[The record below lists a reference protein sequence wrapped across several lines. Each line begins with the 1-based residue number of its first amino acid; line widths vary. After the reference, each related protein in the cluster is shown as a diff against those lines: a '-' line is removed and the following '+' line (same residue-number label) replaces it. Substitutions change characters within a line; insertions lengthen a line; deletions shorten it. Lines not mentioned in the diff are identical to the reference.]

1 MTSSCSSD
9 DIDQEEI
16 QLALQAA
23 KIATREKIR
32 SRFHGSNDLIHRL
45 FVCISG
51 RRVAF
56 SSASEKYSS
65 FFFFCGAH
73 KVMLEQTRDEVAGRL
88 YFGAQAA
95 DCCRRTCYLMG
106 TYRIRGAGV
115 LDLEWW
121 RIWACPQVWCQS
133 ASFFLVMPC
142 VFKGRKLMQQLCFDA
157 ERNLLVFPARDKED
171 TYRIPNSIE
180 CRV

>member
-51 RRVAF
+51 MRSTESLNYF
-56 SSASEKYSS
+56 SGVFWIFLGGFACQFVVE
-65 FFFFCGAH
+65 
-73 KVMLEQTRDEVAGRL
+73 
-88 YFGAQAA
+88 
-95 DCCRRTCYLMG
+95 
-106 TYRIRGAGV
+106 RI
-115 LDLEWW
+115 
-121 RIWACPQVWCQS
+121 
-133 ASFFLVMPC
+133 
-142 VFKGRKLMQQLCFDA
+142 
-157 ERNLLVFPARDKED
+157 
-171 TYRIPNSIE
+171 
-180 CRV
+180 

>member
-51 RRVAF
+51 MRITECINYFWWGFLV
-56 SSASEKYSS
+56 Y
-65 FFFFCGAH
+65 FFWFFAH
-73 KVMLEQTRDEVAGRL
+73 QIVVERIRDEVSGRL
-88 YFGAQAA
+88 FLGPKLQSGLEGPVPCLGLTESEMPEMLTSWTCSVEEFG
-95 DCCRRTCYLMG
+95 L
-106 TYRIRGAGV
+106 V
-115 LDLEWW
+115 SDLIFSW
-121 RIWACPQVWCQS
+121 
-133 ASFFLVMPC
+133 
-142 VFKGRKLMQQLCFDA
+142 
-157 ERNLLVFPARDKED
+157 
-171 TYRIPNSIE
+171 
-180 CRV
+180 

>member
-51 RRVAF
+51 MR
-56 SSASEKYSS
+56 ASFVLNVLK
-65 FFFFCGAH
+65 
-73 KVMLEQTRDEVAGRL
+73 RL
-88 YFGAQAA
+88 
-95 DCCRRTCYLMG
+95 
-106 TYRIRGAGV
+106 
-115 LDLEWW
+115 
-121 RIWACPQVWCQS
+121 
-133 ASFFLVMPC
+133 SFFLFFGV
-142 VFKGRKLMQQLCFDA
+142 
-157 ERNLLVFPARDKED
+157 
-171 TYRIPNSIE
+171 
-180 CRV
+180 

>member
-51 RRVAF
+51 MRITEILNYF
-56 SSASEKYSS
+56 LIC
-65 FFFFCGAH
+65 FFGGFC
-73 KVMLEQTRDEVAGRL
+73 TSN
-88 YFGAQAA
+88 
-95 DCCRRTCYLMG
+95 C
-106 TYRIRGAGV
+106 
-115 LDLEWW
+115 
-121 RIWACPQVWCQS
+121 
-133 ASFFLVMPC
+133 
-142 VFKGRKLMQQLCFDA
+142 GRKD
-157 ERNLLVFPARDKED
+157 
-171 TYRIPNSIE
+171 
-180 CRV
+180 

>member
-51 RRVAF
+51 MRNTECINWF
-56 SSASEKYSS
+56 FGGGFLGFCPSSY
-65 FFFFCGAH
+65 
-73 KVMLEQTRDEVAGRL
+73 D
-88 YFGAQAA
+88 
-95 DCCRRTCYLMG
+95 
-106 TYRIRGAGV
+106 
-115 LDLEWW
+115 
-121 RIWACPQVWCQS
+121 
-133 ASFFLVMPC
+133 
-142 VFKGRKLMQQLCFDA
+142 RKD
-157 ERNLLVFPARDKED
+157 
-171 TYRIPNSIE
+171 
-180 CRV
+180 

>member
-51 RRVAF
+51 MRLTELLNCFWQGFWFIFWVFAHQVVVE
-56 SSASEKYSS
+56 SA
-65 FFFFCGAH
+65 G
-73 KVMLEQTRDEVAGRL
+73 DEV
-88 YFGAQAA
+88 QE
-95 DCCRRTCYLMG
+95 D
-106 TYRIRGAGV
+106 
-115 LDLEWW
+115 
-121 RIWACPQVWCQS
+121 
-133 ASFFLVMPC
+133 SFWGLSCSLV
-142 VFKGRKLMQQLCFDA
+142 
-157 ERNLLVFPARDKED
+157 
-171 TYRIPNSIE
+171 
-180 CRV
+180 

>member
-51 RRVAF
+51 MRNTECIKCF
-56 SSASEKYSS
+56 FGGGFLGFCPSSY
-65 FFFFCGAH
+65 
-73 KVMLEQTRDEVAGRL
+73 
-88 YFGAQAA
+88 
-95 DCCRRTCYLMG
+95 
-106 TYRIRGAGV
+106 
-115 LDLEWW
+115 
-121 RIWACPQVWCQS
+121 
-133 ASFFLVMPC
+133 
-142 VFKGRKLMQQLCFDA
+142 GRKD
-157 ERNLLVFPARDKED
+157 
-171 TYRIPNSIE
+171 
-180 CRV
+180 

>member
-51 RRVAF
+51 MRVAF
-56 SSASEKYSS
+56 VVFLCKRISE
-65 FFFFCGAH
+65 
-73 KVMLEQTRDEVAGRL
+73 
-88 YFGAQAA
+88 
-95 DCCRRTCYLMG
+95 
-106 TYRIRGAGV
+106 
-115 LDLEWW
+115 
-121 RIWACPQVWCQS
+121 
-133 ASFFLVMPC
+133 
-142 VFKGRKLMQQLCFDA
+142 CF
-157 ERNLLVFPARDKED
+157 EDKED
-171 TYRIPNSIE
+171 VYQTAGSIKA
-180 CRV
+180 RM

>member
-51 RRVAF
+51 RRITESLNWF
-56 SSASEKYSS
+56 WW
-65 FFFFCGAH
+65 
-73 KVMLEQTRDEVAGRL
+73 KVLA
-88 YFGAQAA
+88 YFG
-95 DCCRRTCYLMG
+95 G
-106 TYRIRGAGV
+106 
-115 LDLEWW
+115 
-121 RIWACPQVWCQS
+121 
-133 ASFFLVMPC
+133 FLHN
-142 VFKGRKLMQQLCFDA
+142 KL
-157 ERNLLVFPARDKED
+157 
-171 TYRIPNSIE
+171 
-180 CRV
+180 

>member
-51 RRVAF
+51 MRFTELLNYFWWGVWF
-56 SSASEKYSS
+56 IFLEFCTSSCS
-65 FFFFCGAH
+65 
-73 KVMLEQTRDEVAGRL
+73 
-88 YFGAQAA
+88 
-95 DCCRRTCYLMG
+95 
-106 TYRIRGAGV
+106 
-115 LDLEWW
+115 
-121 RIWACPQVWCQS
+121 
-133 ASFFLVMPC
+133 
-142 VFKGRKLMQQLCFDA
+142 RKH
-157 ERNLLVFPARDKED
+157 
-171 TYRIPNSIE
+171 
-180 CRV
+180 

>member
-51 RRVAF
+51 MRVAF
-56 SSASEKYSS
+56 VVFLCKRISE
-65 FFFFCGAH
+65 C
-73 KVMLEQTRDEVAGRL
+73 
-88 YFGAQAA
+88 
-95 DCCRRTCYLMG
+95 
-106 TYRIRGAGV
+106 
-115 LDLEWW
+115 
-121 RIWACPQVWCQS
+121 
-133 ASFFLVMPC
+133 FLP
-142 VFKGRKLMQQLCFDA
+142 K
-157 ERNLLVFPARDKED
+157 DKED
-171 TYRIPNSIE
+171 VYQTAGSIKA
-180 CRV
+180 RM